1 MACSRAP
8 GTVDGRVLWLD
19 PVAGAPNPA
28 PQPAVQGTVE
38 AEICVV
44 GGGFLGLWTAL
55 KIVEEQPGADV
66 CVVEART
73 CGFGASGRNAGFA
86 MTLWSK
92 AASLVGRA
100 DRREAA
106 RLAQASSDA
115 LAEIERFCA
124 AEDIDCGFRL
134 PGWLWTASAPA
145 QVDSW
150 NSTVAA
156 AESLGAAPFAPISK
170 QEARERLGTP
180 NVYGALFEPACA
192 TVDPGRLV
200 VGLRA
205 AALRRGIRIF
215 EHSPVLDVDRASQHI
230 TCPQGNVTCRQL
242 VLATNAWLAKLR
254 ELRRVIVPV
263 SADAIATAPVPEFF
277 ETGWSG
283 GEAWTNSSIIT
294 DYARPTD
301 DHRIVIGR
309 GAAAMAYAGHFG
321 SGFLQNPPRTKE
333 IATAL
338 SRLFPTLDGAEV
350 THSWSGPVDRTFDG
364 LPIVAHLPGSRV
376 LFAGGFSGNGVGP
389 TLVFGRMLASLA
401 LGRTDEWST
410 SSYLGIPDYRFPP
423 EPVRY
428 LGGVLIR
435 RAVREQIAAVDS
447 GRPVSPLTRRLVALY
462 PSGLMKV
469 ES

>member
-1 MACSRAP
+1 MARSTAP

-19 PVAGAPNPA
+19 PAAGAPEPV
-28 PQPAVQGTVE
+28 PEPPVSGTVDTD
-38 AEICVV
+38 ICIV

-55 KIVEEQPGADV
+55 KILEEQPGADV

-100 DRREAA
+100 DRQEAA
-106 RLAQASSDA
+106 RLAHASADA
-115 LAEIERFCA
+115 LHEIERFCI
-124 AEDIDCGFRL
+124 AEDIDAKFRM
-134 PGWLWTASAPA
+134 PGWLWTATAPA

-150 NSTVAA
+150 SATVAA
-156 AESLGAAPFAPISK
+156 AESLGASPFVALSK
-170 QEARERLGTP
+170 AEVRERMGTP
-180 NVYGALFEPACA
+180 NVFGGVFESMCA

-200 VGLRA
+200 LGLRA
-205 AALRRGIRIF
+205 AALRRGIRVF
-215 EHSPVLDVDRASQHI
+215 EHSPVLDVDRASQRVR
-230 TCPQGNVTCRQL
+230 CPQGTVSCRQL

-263 SADAIATAPVPEFF
+263 SADAIATEPVPGFF

-283 GEAWTNSSIIT
+283 GEAWTNSSSIV
-294 DYARPTD
+294 DFARPTD
-301 DHRIVIGR
+301 DRRIVIGR
-309 GAAAMAYAGHFG
+309 GAAAMAYAAHLGA
-321 SGFLQNPPRTKE
+321 GFLHNPPRTRE
-333 IATAL
+333 ISTAL
-338 SRLFPTLDGAEV
+338 ATLIPALAGAGV

-364 LPIVAHLPGSRV
+364 LPIVGHLPGSRV

-389 TLVFGRMLASLA
+389 SLVFGRMLASLA

-410 SSYLGIPDYRFPP
+410 SSYIGIPDYRFPP

-428 LGGVLIR
+428 LGGRMIR
-435 RAVREQIAAVDS
+435 RAVREQIAAVDG
-447 GRPVSPLTRRLVALY
+447 GRPVSPLVNRLVALY

-469 ES
+469 KS